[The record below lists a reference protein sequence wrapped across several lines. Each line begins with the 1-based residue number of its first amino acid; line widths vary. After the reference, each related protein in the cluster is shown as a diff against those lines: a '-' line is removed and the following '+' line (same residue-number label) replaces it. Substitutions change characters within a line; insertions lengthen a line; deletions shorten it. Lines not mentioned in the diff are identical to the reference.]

1 MGLLQRS
8 AALAVTFAMA
18 ASAASTTLPNLSTA
32 TEGTGSATKTSAS
45 NTNKASGTT
54 GSGSSAAS
62 SSTSQSGVTISGSGS
77 AGPTSGSI
85 PTITGTNT
93 ATSGGALPTGL
104 PTLSGAVQPVTVSVP
119 NLSNA
124 PFMQTSNL
132 PDGTVFIV
140 VGAILGFMAMS
151 VLLWRGLVAWSL
163 HRSVKRAA
171 SHQNMDDKK
180 ALFRTPGPPPAPFY
194 KYSDRD
200 STISLSGLGHKSKK
214 SNRPGTGG
222 GSAAPAS
229 LFFSPTAGAAGAGV
243 GAGNRGSNYLPAG
256 YYAAGASAVANGQGH
271 VPVGGLGHR
280 QDISMST
287 LRPES
292 QGYGRAR
299 SVGHTPP
306 DSPGLTAERGHM
318 ASSSTLN
325 LSQGY
330 GGNERAPSA
339 YLEDLIDGDNTLPP
353 SRGAHSRGD
362 SSSPGRY

>member
-1 MGLLQRS
+1 MRLLSRS
-8 AALAVTFAMA
+8 AAVAVTFAMA
-18 ASAASTTLPNLSTA
+18 ASAASTLPNLSTA
-32 TEGTGSATKTSAS
+32 TDATGSGTA
-45 NTNKASGTT
+45 TT
-54 GSGSSAAS
+54 GSGSNTASATTGSGTTAASTGSASKVTITGGSSAA
-62 SSTSQSGVTISGSGS
+62 TT
-77 AGPTSGSI
+77 GSI
-85 PTITGTNT
+85 PSITGTT
-93 ATSGGALPTGL
+93 ASSDAGLTGL
-104 PTLSGAVQPVTVSVP
+104 PTLSGAVLPVTVTVP
-119 NLSNA
+119 NLANA
-124 PFMQTSNL
+124 PFMQASSL

-140 VGAILGFMAMS
+140 VGAVLGFMAMS

-171 SHQNMDDKK
+171 SQQGIDDKN
-180 ALFRTPGPPPAPFY
+180 ALFRNPGPPPAPFY

-214 SNRPGTGG
+214 SNRPNTAGAREST
-222 GSAAPAS
+222 AS

-256 YYAAGASAVANGQGH
+256 YYAAGASVAGNGQGH
-271 VPVGGLGHR
+271 VPVGGQGLGHR
-280 QDISMST
+280 NDISMST

-299 SVGHTPP
+299 SMGHSPP
-306 DSPGLTAERGHM
+306 DSPGLHAASGHM

-339 YLEDLIDGDNTLPP
+339 YLEDLIDGDNTIPP
-353 SRGAHSRGD
+353 GHGHLRDHSN
-362 SSSPGRY
+362 SPGRY